1 MRQVASIKTDRSLM
15 PLARLIKDTSK
26 QAFLCLLITSRE
38 CRWKIDESYIFCV
51 MFYDSYWH
59 WRNSHGHSD
68 RLSSPGYRTASVR
81 VN

>member
-38 CRWKIDESYIFCV
+38 CRWKIDESYFFCV
-51 MFYDSYWH
+51 TFYDSY
-59 WRNSHGHSD
+59 
-68 RLSSPGYRTASVR
+68 
-81 VN
+81 